1 MTFNCKIINSK
12 EQFLGCRKQWDEL
25 VVNST
30 SSTFF
35 LSWDWLDTWIS
46 VYGEII
52 DQLIIVLIFNQENKL
67 VGALPLYLVKSAKL
81 SLTSRQLRFIGAGE
95 EEWEEVATE
104 YLDIIALPGVENGVC
119 ELLSNK
125 LANIGLCWELL
136 IIENVLEDSVFIR
149 IFLPLLSDNQ
159 YGLIK
164 NKSGQ
169 RYRIDLPRSWGAY
182 EATLGKSMRRKMRQ
196 SKKRICA
203 LEGHKTE
210 TIQDIER
217 GLSEL
222 KILHEKRWNKK
233 NMQGAFSSPKFI
245 EFHREF
251 ISRFLKSGQLRMRRT
266 SIGNQL
272 IAILYNIRFADT
284 ESYYQSGFDL
294 QLGSRVRPGVF
305 AHMQAIERS
314 IEEKIKYYDMMKGS
328 DDSYKS
334 EYSAAVVPMFTL
346 CLYSRTFRGRL
357 RYARDLAL
365 QYARRLR
372 NRFAEN

>member
-1 MTFNCKIINSK
+1 MSFNCKIINSK
-12 EQFLGCRKQWDEL
+12 EQFSGCRKQWDEL

-52 DQLIIVLIFNQENKL
+52 EQLIIVLIFNQENKL
-67 VGALPLYLVKSAKL
+67 VGALPLYLVKSAK
-81 SLTSRQLRFIGAGE
+81 SPLTRRQLRFIGAGE
-95 EEWEEVATE
+95 DEWEEVATE
-104 YLDIIALPGVENGVC
+104 YLDIIALPGVENAVC

-136 IIENVLEDSVFIR
+136 ITENVLEDSVLIR
-149 IFLPLLSDNQ
+149 QLLPLLADNQ

-164 NKSGQ
+164 SKSGQ
-169 RYRIDLPRSWGAY
+169 RYRIGLPSSWGAY

-203 LEGHKTE
+203 LDGHKTE

-217 GLSEL
+217 GFSEL
-222 KILHEKRWNKK
+222 KILHEKRWRKK
-233 NMQGAFSSPKFI
+233 NMQGAFSSPKFL

-251 ISRFLKSGQLRMRRT
+251 MSRLLKSGRLRIRRT

-294 QLGSRVRPGVF
+294 QLGSRVRPGVY
-305 AHMQAIERS
+305 AHMQAIECS
-314 IEEKIKYYDMMKGS
+314 IKEKIKYYDMMKGS

-334 EYSAAVVPMFTL
+334 EYGAAVVPMFTL
-346 CLYSRTFRGRL
+346 RLYSRTFRGRL
-357 RYARDLAL
+357 RYACDLAF
-365 QYARRLR
+365 QYVRRLR
-372 NRFAEN
+372 DRFAKN

>member
-1 MTFNCKIINSK
+1 MSFNCKIINSK
-12 EQFLGCRKQWDEL
+12 EQFSGYRKQWDEL

-30 SSTFF
+30 SSAFF

-46 VYGEII
+46 VYGDII
-52 DQLIIVLIFNQENKL
+52 DQLIIVLIFNEENKL
-67 VGALPLYLVKSAKL
+67 VGALPLYFVKSAKS
-81 SLTSRQLRFIGAGE
+81 SLASRQLRFIGAGE
-95 EEWEEVATE
+95 AEWEEVATE
-104 YLDIIALPGVENGVC
+104 YLDIIALPGVENVVC

-149 IFLPLLSDNQ
+149 QFLPLLSDNQ

-169 RYRIDLPRSWGAY
+169 RYRIGLPSSWGAY
-182 EATLGKSMRRKMRQ
+182 EVTLGKSMRRKMRQ

-203 LEGHKTE
+203 LDGHKTE
-210 TIQDIER
+210 TIQDVKR

-251 ISRFLKSGQLRMRRT
+251 MSRLLKSGQLCLHRT

-294 QLGSRVRPGVF
+294 QLGSRVRPGIY
-305 AHMQAIERS
+305 AHMQAIECS
-314 IEEKIKYYDMMKGS
+314 IKDKIKYYDMMKGS

-334 EYSAAVVPMFTL
+334 EYRATVVPMFTL
-346 CLYSRTFRGRL
+346 RLYSRAFRGRL
-357 RYARDLAL
+357 RYAYDLAF

-372 NRFAEN
+372 VRFAEN